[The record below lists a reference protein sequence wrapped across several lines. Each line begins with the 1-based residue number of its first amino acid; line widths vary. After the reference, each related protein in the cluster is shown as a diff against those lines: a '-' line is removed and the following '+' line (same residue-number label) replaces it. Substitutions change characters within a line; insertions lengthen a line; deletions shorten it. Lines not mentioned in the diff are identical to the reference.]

1 MFYSG
6 GDLGLFY
13 AQKRINF
20 YNDKIIK
27 AQFCCF

>member
-6 GDLGLFY
+6 GDLRLFY

-20 YNDKIIK
+20 DNDKIIK